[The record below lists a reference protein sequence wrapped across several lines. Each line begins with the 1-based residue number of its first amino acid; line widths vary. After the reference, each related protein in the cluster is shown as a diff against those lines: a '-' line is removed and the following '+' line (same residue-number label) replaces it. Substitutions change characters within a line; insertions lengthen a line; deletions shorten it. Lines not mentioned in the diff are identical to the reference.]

1 MTNAELVIL
10 GLIAEQPR
18 HGYEIEAVI
27 EERGM
32 RNWTEVGFSS
42 IYYILK
48 KLERA
53 GRIEGHMELSEGQ
66 GPARKVYRLTPQGR
80 DAWRSATIEA
90 LSTPVPYYGPFRI
103 GLSSLPG
110 ISNKEALAAVRNY
123 RKELSARAE
132 QVRQRWTSQ
141 QSRLPYHADALF
153 DLSMTL
159 IDAELSWVSSFIQQL
174 EQREG

>member
-1 MTNAELVIL
+1 MTNSELVIM
-10 GLIAEQPR
+10 GLVAEQPR

-53 GRIEGHMELSEGQ
+53 GWIEGHMELSEGQ

-90 LSTPVPYYGPFRI
+90 LSTPVPYYSPFRI
-103 GLSSLPG
+103 GLASLPG
-110 ISNKEALAAVRNY
+110 ISTKEALAAVQNY
-123 RKELSARAE
+123 HKQLSARAE